1 MRRGGMAG
9 VWSRFCQDR
18 RAVAGLCVLAAEILC
33 VLLLPPLMGLEP
45 NVTDR
50 SAGVGAAPSAAHW
63 LGTDEVGRDLFAR
76 LVCGGRIS
84 LLVGF
89 AAAGI
94 SVAVGVPL
102 GLLAGY
108 RRGAWEFWIMR
119 CADVVQSFPSIVLV
133 LCLVAMVGASVW
145 NIILVIGLL
154 GWTSIARLV
163 YGNTLSIREKEYIL
177 AVRALGGST
186 ATILRRNVLPN
197 AVAPVWAALALRVGR
212 AILSESSLSF
222 LGVGIRTPQ
231 ASWGNMI
238 QYATNPVVFAGKPWV
253 WIPPSICIVVTV
265 FCLQFI
271 GDGLRDAMDP
281 KWVRT
286 AGMAES
292 GGVCRETPEELTQVE
307 RCAVEAEEPGSRV
320 CAFGRKRMK
329 SHHLT

>member
-1 MRRGGMAG
+1 MSTKELRGSKGTWAH
-9 VWSRFCQDR
+9 FKQDK
-18 RAVAGLCVLAAEILC
+18 RAMFGLCFLIAEALL
-33 VLLLPPLMGLEP
+33 VLLLPLILGLEP

-50 SAGVGAAPSAAHW
+50 NAGFWAPPSMAHW
-63 LGTDEVGRDLFAR
+63 LGTDDVGRDLFAR
-76 LVCGGRIS
+76 LISGGRVS

-89 AAAGI
+89 SAAAI
-94 SVAVGVPL
+94 SVSVGVPL

-108 RRGAWEFWIMR
+108 RRGKWEFWIMR
-119 CADVVQSFPSIVLV
+119 CADVFQTFPSIVLV
-133 LCLVAMVGASVW
+133 LCMVSVLGASVL
-145 NIILVIGLL
+145 NIVLVIGVL

-163 YGNTLSIREKEYIL
+163 YGNTLSIREQEYIV

-231 ASWGNMI
+231 ASWGNLI
-238 QYATNPVVFAGKPWV
+238 QYASNLAVLTGRPWV
-253 WIPPSICIVVTV
+253 WIPPGLCIIFTV

-281 KWVRT
+281 KYH
-286 AGMAES
+286 
-292 GGVCRETPEELTQVE
+292 
-307 RCAVEAEEPGSRV
+307 
-320 CAFGRKRMK
+320 RKK
-329 SHHLT
+329 